1 MENFEVISKLG
12 SGGFSKVY
20 KVKRKIDNQVYALKK
35 VQILNLSEKQKMSS
49 LNEIRVLASIKS
61 KYVVNYKE
69 AFLDEKD
76 STLCLVME
84 YADRG
89 DLAKRIQEQKKK
101 GKYFNEKDIWR
112 VFIQLVKGLKSL
124 HDLEILHRDIKS
136 SNIFLFSD
144 GTAKLGD
151 LNVCKILSNNVLGR
165 TQAGTPSYAAPE
177 VWMEKPYGLK
187 SDIWSLGCVLY
198 EIISLHCPFRGE
210 NVVELYNKIL
220 VGEFSRI
227 PNKFSDE
234 LNWIVL
240 HMINLDIDKR
250 LSCDELLRCQYIKK
264 RNEFGKSHAFKSCSN
279 KRLKV
284 YENEVKN
291 NNNFNANN
299 ENNSNI
305 ENNSNKNL
313 DNKNNEIIN
322 DDNDKKLLKTIYM
335 PKNLLYLGNQL
346 PKPNYSQEIK
356 ISYISKKNKPIKINS
371 DLYNSD
377 NTNNDN
383 NNQISSEDKRILL
396 SEVKKKTLQPTNL
409 RPIIRYSLFSS
420 HKNSTIS
427 IKNIE
432 NQNNNLSNNI
442 LNNNANILT
451 PKNNLKGNIK
461 LKHIN
466 STLISNNKNTNLSSE
481 NNNNTNNNIYYRTGS
496 KAPNNIVINNKLNNE
511 KDIQSILV
519 ENELKELKE
528 KEIEMKNH
536 YFLDSEK
543 LKAILCKKRIKK
555 NHGHKKDFKFKLKLK
570 SDEDNELDNNR
581 YANIVNSN
589 DYKQLPTD
597 INSIENNNSKNYKIN
612 IINENS
618 SISSLKF
625 ISNKNMKNYPYYNN
639 EKLFSRSKNRKETF
653 NILPK
658 IKISYT
664 KGDMDE

>member
-1 MENFEVISKLG
+1 MENFEIINKLG

-20 KVKRKIDNQVYALKK
+20 KVKRKIDNQIYALKK

-49 LNEIRVLASIKS
+49 LNEIRVLASINS

-89 DLAKRIQEQKKK
+89 DLANRIKEQKKK

-151 LNVCKILSNNVLGR
+151 LNVCKILSNNVLGH

-210 NVVELYNKIL
+210 NVVELYNRIL

-227 PNKFSDE
+227 PNKFSDD
-234 LNWIVL
+234 LNWIIL
-240 HMINLDIDKR
+240 HMINLDPDKR
-250 LSCDELLRCQYIKK
+250 FSCDELLGCQYISK
-264 RNEFGKSHAFKSCSN
+264 RIELNKNHNYKNGSN

-291 NNNFNANN
+291 NNNFNVNN
-299 ENNSNI
+299 ENNTNTEKNSIKNSDI
-305 ENNSNKNL
+305 NNDLIFEGS
-313 DNKNNEIIN
+313 E
-322 DDNDKKLLKTIYM
+322 KKLLKTIYM
-335 PKNLLYLGNQL
+335 PNNLLYLGNQL

-356 ISYISKKNKPIKINS
+356 ISYISENNKPIKINS
-371 DLYNSD
+371 QLHNSVNFINKNCINSD
-377 NTNNDN
+377 
-383 NNQISSEDKRILL
+383 DKRIL
-396 SEVKKKTLQPTNL
+396 SEIGKIPGQPLQLIPLNRNL
-409 RPIIRYSLFSS
+409 NSLFNS
-420 HKNSTIS
+420 HKNSTNNINN
-427 IKNIE
+427 NIE
-432 NQNNNLSNNI
+432 KKNNINNNIYISNNKLNNVNLLSN
-442 LNNNANILT
+442 
-451 PKNNLKGNIK
+451 KNVKGNLK

-466 STLISNNKNTNLSSE
+466 STLISNNKITNLPSD
-481 NNNNTNNNIYYRTGS
+481 NNNIYYRTGS
-496 KAPNNIVINNKLNNE
+496 QVPNKKNLINNE
-511 KDIQSILV
+511 KEIRNILKDN
-519 ENELKELKE
+519 NEFME
-528 KEIEMKNH
+528 KIEMKNH
-536 YFLDSEK
+536 YFLDSDK

-555 NHGHKKDFKFKLKLK
+555 NHGHKKDLKFKLKLK
-570 SDEDNELDNNR
+570 KEDNELNNNR
-581 YANIVNSN
+581 YNNIANNN

-597 INSIENNNSKNYKIN
+597 INSIENNNINYKIN
-612 IINENS
+612 IMNENN
-618 SISSLKF
+618 SINSLKF
-625 ISNKNMKNYPYYNN
+625 SSNKNVKNIAYNN
-639 EKLFSRSKNRKETF
+639 KEKEFIRSKNRMETF

-658 IKISYT
+658 IKISYI
-664 KGDMDE
+664 KGDFNE

>member
-335 PKNLLYLGNQL
+335 SNNLLYLGNQL

-371 DLYNSD
+371 ELYNSD
-377 NTNNDN
+377 NINNDN

-511 KDIQSILV
+511 KDIQNILV
-519 ENELKELKE
+519 ENELKELKQ

-536 YFLDSEK
+536 YFLDCEK

-597 INSIENNNSKNYKIN
+597 INSIENNNSNNYKIN